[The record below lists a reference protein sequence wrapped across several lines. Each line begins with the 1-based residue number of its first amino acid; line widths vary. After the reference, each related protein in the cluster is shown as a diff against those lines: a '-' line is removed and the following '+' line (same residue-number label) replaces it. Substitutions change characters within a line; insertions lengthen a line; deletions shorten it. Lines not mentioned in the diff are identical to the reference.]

1 MGSAATDLL
10 PFVELR
16 PLIAWINGLSAFAAL
31 RSDAESEDDREA
43 IEAAKRGD
51 RDAYEQLV
59 RRYMKR
65 ALSISW
71 GIVRNAHDAED
82 LTQEAFVR
90 GFQKIGSFR
99 STDHFGPWLFRIV
112 TNLSLD
118 LLRSAKR
125 HPTEEVP
132 ATLRSADRTD
142 GVTAET
148 MAARID
154 AAIES
159 LPEMQRLVAR
169 LFLVEELSHGEI
181 AAITGLSDGTIRSHL
196 SHARRK
202 LQHELEDLREA
213 GNERA
218 Q

>member
-1 MGSAATDLL
+1 MGSAATDVL

-31 RSDAESEDDREA
+31 RSEAGLDDDRDA

-51 RDAYEQLV
+51 REAYEQLV

-90 GFQKIGSFR
+90 AFEKIGSFR
-99 STDHFGPWLFRIV
+99 STERFGPWLFRIV

-142 GVTAET
+142 GIPSET

-202 LQHELEDLREA
+202 LQRELEDLREA
-213 GNERA
+213 
-218 Q
+218 QQ